1 MIRASDVRLANA
13 AATPVDEDEI
23 LNILTVADLKR
34 EARRTDS
41 SEDARFEDAIKEAYF
56 RLDGPSGWLNRA
68 ILEQKWVGVVD
79 RFDDKIELPIPPL
92 MSVDQ
97 IRHLD
102 SDGTWQTVAPATYGY
117 STYGL
122 VGYVYKKQG
131 QHWPFASAEP
141 GSIEISF
148 TAGYP
153 DGEAV
158 LENMRGIR
166 KALKLLAGHYFHN
179 PLPTFAEPRT
189 LEVPR
194 KVQYALDFVIAQLR
208 IMNDHS

>member
-34 EARRTDS
+34 EARRTDG
-41 SEDARFEDAIKEAYF
+41 SEDERFEDAIKEAYF

-102 SDGTWQTVAPATYGY
+102 SDGVWQTVAPATYGY

-122 VGYVYKKQG
+122 VGYVYKKAG
-131 QHWPFASAEP
+131 QSWPYAASEP
-141 GSIEISF
+141 GAVEISF

-153 DGEAV
+153 DGDTV